1 MTYGLDSQCISDEA
15 SVEQPTPAQFATA
28 AKGML
33 IRSPFTFP
41 MANRLLASLPQ
52 VELNTLRPHLTRAR
66 LVAKQ
71 VLIER
76 GRPSEHAFF
85 IDEGLASIVAE
96 TEQGEH
102 GVQVAM
108 IGREGMVG
116 ALALLNDKS
125 ATCGSGIMQISGSA
139 LRIPIAQLRH
149 CLDDC
154 PVLRDISMGF
164 VQSLARQLMSVAARN
179 IRCTLIER
187 YAYWLLM
194 AHERIDGDE
203 LPVTQEALSIL
214 LGVRRSGVTVAT
226 TSLQKAGLISTS
238 RGRIR
243 ILDRDGLEAM
253 VSSRSRDDRIGS
265 LDGPAVGQTH
275 VIDGH
280 DANSMTT
287 PHQKLD
293 QEIDLP

>member
-1 MTYGLDSQCISDEA
+1 MTYGLNRQYIPDEA
-15 SVEQPTPAQFATA
+15 AIEQPTPTQLATA

-41 MANRLLASLPQ
+41 MTNRLLASLPQ
-52 VELNTLRPHLTRAR
+52 VELNALRPHLTRAR

-76 GRPSEHAFF
+76 GRPPEHVFF
-85 IDEGLASIVAE
+85 IEEGLASIVAE

-116 ALALLNDKS
+116 SLALLNDKS
-125 ATCGSGIMQISGSA
+125 AACGTGIMQIPGSA
-139 LRIPIAQLRH
+139 LRIPVAKLRH

-154 PVLRDISMGF
+154 PVLWNISMGF
-164 VQSLARQLMSVAARN
+164 VESLTRQLMSVAALN

-187 YAYWLLM
+187 YVYWLLM
-194 AHERIDGDE
+194 AHERMDGEE

-226 TSLQKAGLISTS
+226 TMLQKEGLISTS
-238 RGRIR
+238 RGRIK
-243 ILDRDGLEAM
+243 IVDRDGLEAM
-253 VSSRSRDDRIGS
+253 VRSRSSNDRIGS
-265 LDGPAVGQTH
+265 LDGPSAARTH
-275 VIDGH
+275 VIHGH
-280 DANSMTT
+280 DANSMKT
-287 PHQKLD
+287 PHRQID
-293 QEIDLP
+293 EEIDFP

>member
-1 MTYGLDSQCISDEA
+1 MTYGLNDQYIPDEA
-15 SVEQPTPAQFATA
+15 SIEQPPPDQLATA
-28 AKGML
+28 AKGMR
-33 IRSPFTFP
+33 IRSPFTLP
-41 MANRLLASLPQ
+41 ITNRLLASLPQ
-52 VELNTLRPHLTRAR
+52 VELNTLRPHLTRVR

-76 GRPSEHAFF
+76 GRPPEHVFF
-85 IDEGLASIVAE
+85 IDDGLASIVAE
-96 TEQGEH
+96 TAQGEP

-116 ALALLNDKS
+116 GSALLNDKTP
-125 ATCGSGIMQISGSA
+125 ACGSGIVQIPGSA

-154 PVLRDISMGF
+154 PVLWGLSMGF
-164 VQSLARQLMSVAARN
+164 VQSLTRQVMNVATRN

-187 YAYWLLM
+187 YVYWLLM

-203 LPVTQEALSIL
+203 LPITQEALSIL

-226 TSLQKAGLISTS
+226 TALQKAGLISTS

-243 ILDRDGLEAM
+243 ILHRDGLEAM
-253 VSSRSRDDRIGS
+253 VSSRSRDDRIGF
-265 LDGPAVGQTH
+265 LDSPATAQTQM
-275 VIDGH
+275 IDG
-280 DANSMTT
+280 DDVSSITA
-287 PHQKLD
+287 PHQKID
-293 QEIDLP
+293 KEIDLP